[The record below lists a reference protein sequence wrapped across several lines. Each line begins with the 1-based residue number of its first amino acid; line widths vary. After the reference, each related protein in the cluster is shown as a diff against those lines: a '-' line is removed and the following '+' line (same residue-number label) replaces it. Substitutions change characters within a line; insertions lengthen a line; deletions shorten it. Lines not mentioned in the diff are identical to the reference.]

1 MVGDEEDMN
10 GMFASLETIGS
21 SGNIYGI
28 SWLCDGRKIG
38 QRAFPRLVRRKTI
51 AFLICNLDMIRKN
64 MDMRVCHIIVSFC
77 KLPFVSEY
85 VGCST
90 EGAGMSEV
98 ESERR

>member
-1 MVGDEEDMN
+1 
-10 GMFASLETIGS
+10 
-21 SGNIYGI
+21 
-28 SWLCDGRKIG
+28 
-38 QRAFPRLVRRKTI
+38 
-51 AFLICNLDMIRKN
+51 MIRKN

-98 ESERR
+98 ESEHR